1 MLNDKH
7 IRVCHHKYTYYPRI
21 AKQTLKSNCLCT
33 HWRPRTVSEILGHLL
48 LVRDCTLHLAN
59 VLNQHTSNAYC
70 ALLIFLRHLCG
81 TGRLVR
87 EVRIYIHR
95 MQHKSCAF
103 SLIAWWCTS
112 TRLCI
117 FVLLHTLHTHTHH
130 AIVYTASNL
139 TAAGKKWSAK
149 MIMRKPDAH
158 HPEWRNTHTHTHY
171 DAHLSMLTG
180 VRLSGDLRVKKGV
193 ESEGY
198 AVWMCQVKDCT
209 VIGIWTAR

>member
-95 MQHKSCAF
+95 MQHLVRFHLSPDGVQVRGYVYLF
-103 SLIAWWCTS
+103 FYTHCTHTHTPRNCIYGEQLDRS
-112 TRLCI
+112 GKKMKCQDDNAKTRRTSSR
-117 FVLLHTLHTHTHH
+117 VAEHTHTH
-130 AIVYTASNL
+130 IT
-139 TAAGKKWSAK
+139 
-149 MIMRKPDAH
+149 MRTY
-158 HPEWRNTHTHTHY
+158 R
-171 DAHLSMLTG
+171 
-180 VRLSGDLRVKKGV
+180 
-193 ESEGY
+193 
-198 AVWMCQVKDCT
+198 C
-209 VIGIWTAR
+209 